1 MREKLH
7 RSLLK
12 LRGWYR
18 AGVKR
23 SRYKRKWPNST
34 PVWVLHVDVRDFE
47 RARKLT
53 ECDVE
58 EYFGF
63 EFYKKNDTERDAYLT
78 ACGAA

>member
-1 MREKLH
+1 M
-7 RSLLK
+7 
-12 LRGWYR
+12 
-18 AGVKR
+18 V
-23 SRYKRKWPNST
+23 SRRRQAQPLQAEVAEFNARLG
-34 PVWVLHVDVRDFE
+34 LHVDVRDFE